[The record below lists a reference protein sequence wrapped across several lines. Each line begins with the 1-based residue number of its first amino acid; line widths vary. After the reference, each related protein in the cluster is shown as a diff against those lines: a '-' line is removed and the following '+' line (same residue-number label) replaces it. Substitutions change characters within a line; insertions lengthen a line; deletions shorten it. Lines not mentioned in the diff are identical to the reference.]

1 MAVSCVLPSLRNA
14 LLLFLWLSKHPP
26 KKTLWSS
33 GCVLLPPGIFLA
45 PAGLGEDESCPKLC
59 PHLQL
64 KLGWVW
70 SFPSA
75 LGPVSIPLLPC
86 LLPIPWEMIGH
97 RGGPGWHQSLLIP
110 KTPLELVWEAGSF
123 RIHTEIT
130 QESLTQE
137 SLRDYTG
144 ITQGSLR
151 NYTGVT
157 QRLHRNYTGV
167 TQGLITKELHR
178 NHSGTTQ
185 ESHGDYTGITWGS
198 FRSHSGITQ
207 ERLWDYTG
215 ITQEVLWDYTGIT
228 RESLRDFKKIAQGS
242 LESRRNHSSHSEITQ
257 GSLRDLRNLSRISQG
272 SLRGHSGI
280 SQPLPMVC
288 PTPFSPCPVQVG
300 GDLPP
305 GPPGSQLSPV
315 SPQKPS
321 AGPTTPTTP
330 RPGDPSTACAPAT
343 TSTSSSPSS
352 SASTS
357 SPCPW
362 STTTSPRWDLPPW
375 GKNWPKWGPSQWGF
389 CFYIL

>member
-14 LLLFLWLSKHPP
+14 LLLFLWPSKHPP

-70 SFPSA
+70 SLPSA

-144 ITQGSLR
+144 ITQ
-151 NYTGVT
+151 
-157 QRLHRNYTGV
+157 RLHRNYTGV

-215 ITQEVLWDYTGIT
+215 ITQEILWDYTGIT

-242 LESRRNHSSHSEITQ
+242 LESLRNHSSHSGITQ

-272 SLRGHSGI
+272 SLRNLSGI
-280 SQPLPMVC
+280 TRGHLESGVTQWSLRNLSGVTQGSLRNLSAASHGLSNSILPLPC
-288 PTPFSPCPVQVG
+288 PG
-300 GDLPP
+300 G
-305 GPPGSQLSPV
+305 
-315 SPQKPS
+315 
-321 AGPTTPTTP
+321 
-330 RPGDPSTACAPAT
+330 R
-343 TSTSSSPSS
+343 
-352 SASTS
+352 
-357 SPCPW
+357 
-362 STTTSPRWDLPPW
+362 
-375 GKNWPKWGPSQWGF
+375 
-389 CFYIL
+389 